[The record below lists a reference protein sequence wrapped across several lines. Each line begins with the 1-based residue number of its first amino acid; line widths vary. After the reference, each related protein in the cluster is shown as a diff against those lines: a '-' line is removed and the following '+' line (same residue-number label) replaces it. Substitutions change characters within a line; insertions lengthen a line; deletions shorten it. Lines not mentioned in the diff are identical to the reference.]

1 MAGGGVGEMWDKQEG
16 VRKTGGWRR
25 GRSKRSGLC
34 AWGGAQDKEEVAHMV
49 AAGGGGLTVP
59 AVAARGRLRTG
70 MWDGD
75 ADSEGTQRLVQL
87 LSHFY
92 TVDEGCG
99 SCDNHVYVWVQ
110 RIVTAFLM

>member
-1 MAGGGVGEMWDKQEG
+1 M
-16 VRKTGGWRR
+16 RGW
-25 GRSKRSGLC
+25 
-34 AWGGAQDKEEVAHMV
+34 GAQDKEEVAHMV
-49 AAGGGGLTVP
+49 AAGGGGLAVS

-75 ADSEGTQRLVQL
+75 ADSEGSQRLVQL

-99 SCDNHVYVWVQ
+99 SCDCCDKSPTTTVYVN
-110 RIVTAFLM
+110 